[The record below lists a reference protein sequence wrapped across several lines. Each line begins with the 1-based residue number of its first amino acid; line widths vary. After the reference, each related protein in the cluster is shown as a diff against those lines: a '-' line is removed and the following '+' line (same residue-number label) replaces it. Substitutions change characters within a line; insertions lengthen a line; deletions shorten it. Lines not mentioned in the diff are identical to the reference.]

1 MKIFEIV
8 CGDDKPIIVKTEEV
22 AKAFC
27 DKMNAAIKLDLRIKG
42 DVYCYHELQ
51 ILDEEPKGFVSF
63 VVSFIKGS
71 LTDPCIQCFND
82 HNFHRGDITDITI
95 LWDGTIN
102 VCFSVLSDETITKQ
116 SIIKKAKEL
125 LLKRK

>member
-1 MKIFEIV
+1 MKVYEIV
-8 CGDDKPIIVKTEEV
+8 CGDKVVELVETEAI

-27 DKMNAAIKLDLRIKG
+27 DKMNEAVKLDLRIRNN
-42 DVYCYHELQ
+42 VYFYHERQ
-51 ILDEEPKGFVSF
+51 ILNEEPKGFVSF

-71 LTDPCIQCFND
+71 LTDPFIQCFND
-82 HNFHRGDITDITI
+82 HHLHRGDITI

-102 VCFSVLSDETITKQ
+102 VCFSVSSDETITKDT
-116 SIIKKAKEL
+116 IIKKAKEL

>member
-1 MKIFEIV
+1 MKVYEIV
-8 CGDDKPIIVKTEEV
+8 CGDKTIEMVKSEEV

-27 DKMNAAIKLDLRIKG
+27 DKMNAAIKLDLRIRNN
-42 DVYCYHELQ
+42 VYFYHERQ
-51 ILDEEPKGFVSF
+51 ILNEEPKGFVSF

-82 HNFHRGDITDITI
+82 HRFHRGDITI

-102 VCFSVLSDETITKQ
+102 VCFSVSSDETITKDT
-116 SIIKKAKEL
+116 IIKKAKEL

>member
-1 MKIFEIV
+1 MKVYEIV
-8 CGDDKPIIVKTEEV
+8 CGDKTIEMVKSEEV

-27 DKMNAAIKLDLRIKG
+27 DKMNEAVKLDLRIRSN
-42 DVYCYHELQ
+42 VYFYHERQ
-51 ILDEEPKGFVSF
+51 ILNEEPKGFVSF

-82 HNFHRGDITDITI
+82 HHFHRGDITI
-95 LWDGTIN
+95 LWNGTIN
-102 VCFSVLSDETITKQ
+102 VCFSVSSDEITKDT
-116 SIIKKAKEL
+116 IIKKAKDL

>member
-1 MKIFEIV
+1 MKVYEIV
-8 CGDDKPIIVKTEEV
+8 CGDKTIEMVKSEEV

-27 DKMNAAIKLDLRIKG
+27 DKMNTAIKLDLRIKG
-42 DVYCYHELQ
+42 DVYFYHERQ

-63 VVSFIKGS
+63 VVGFIKGS

-82 HNFHRGDITDITI
+82 HHFHRGDITI

-102 VCFSVLSDETITKQ
+102 VCFSVSSDETITKDT
-116 SIIKKAKEL
+116 IIKKAKEL

>member
-1 MKIFEIV
+1 MKVYEIV

-42 DVYCYHELQ
+42 DVYFYHELQ
-51 ILDEEPKGFVSF
+51 ILNEEPKGFVSF

-82 HNFHRGDITDITI
+82 HHFHRGDITI

-102 VCFSVLSDETITKQ
+102 VCFSVSSDETMTKET
-116 SIIKKAKEL
+116 IIKKAKEL

>member
-1 MKIFEIV
+1 MKVYEIV
-8 CGDDKPIIVKTEEV
+8 CGDKVVELVETEAI

-27 DKMNAAIKLDLRIKG
+27 DKMNEAVKLDLRIRNN
-42 DVYCYHELQ
+42 VYFYHERQ
-51 ILDEEPKGFVSF
+51 ILNEEPKGFVSF

-82 HNFHRGDITDITI
+82 HRFHRGDITI

-102 VCFSVLSDETITKQ
+102 VCFSVSSDETITKDT
-116 SIIKKAKEL
+116 IIKKAKEL

>member
-42 DVYCYHELQ
+42 DVYFYYERQ
-51 ILDEEPKGFVSF
+51 ILDEAPKGFVSF
-63 VVSFIKGS
+63 VVGFIKGS

-82 HNFHRGDITDITI
+82 HHFHRGDITI

-102 VCFSVLSDETITKQ
+102 VCFSVSSDEAMTKDN
-116 SIIKKAKEL
+116 IIKKAKEL

>member
-1 MKIFEIV
+1 MKVYEIV
-8 CGDDKPIIVKTEEV
+8 CGDDTIIVKTEEV

-27 DKMNAAIKLDLRIKG
+27 DKMNAAVKLDVRIKG
-42 DVYCYHELQ
+42 DVYCYHELE
-51 ILDEEPKGFVSF
+51 ILDEAPKGFVSF
-63 VVSFIKGS
+63 VVGFIKGS

-82 HNFHRGDITDITI
+82 HNFHEGDITI

-102 VCFSVLSDETITKQ
+102 VCFSVLSDETITKDT
-116 SIIKKAKEL
+116 IIKKAKDL

>member
-27 DKMNAAIKLDLRIKG
+27 DKMNAAIKLDIRIKG
-42 DVYCYHELQ
+42 DVYCYHELE
-51 ILDEEPKGFVSF
+51 ILDEAPKGFVSF

-71 LTDPCIQCFND
+71 LTDPCIQVFND
-82 HNFHRGDITDITI
+82 HRFHRGDITDITI

-102 VCFSVLSDETITKQ
+102 VCFSVLSDETITKEN
-116 SIIKKAKEL
+116 IIKKAKEL

>member
-1 MKIFEIV
+1 MEVYEIV
-8 CGDDKPIIVKTEEV
+8 CGDNVVELVETEAI

-27 DKMNAAIKLDLRIKG
+27 DKMNEAVKLDLRIKG
-42 DVYCYHELQ
+42 DVYHYNERQ
-51 ILDEEPKGFVSF
+51 ILDEAPKGFVSF
-63 VVSFIKGS
+63 VVGFIKGS

-82 HNFHRGDITDITI
+82 HRFHRGDITI

-102 VCFSVLSDETITKQ
+102 VCFSVSSDETITKDT
-116 SIIKKAKEL
+116 IIKKAKEL

>member
-1 MKIFEIV
+1 MKVYEIV
-8 CGDDKPIIVKTEEV
+8 CGDKTIEMVKSEEV

-42 DVYCYHELQ
+42 DVYFYHERQ

-63 VVSFIKGS
+63 VVGFIKGS

-82 HNFHRGDITDITI
+82 HHFHRGDITI

-102 VCFSVLSDETITKQ
+102 VCFSVSSDETITKDT
-116 SIIKKAKEL
+116 IIKKAKEL

>member
-1 MKIFEIV
+1 MKVYEIV
-8 CGDDKPIIVKTEEV
+8 CGDKTIEMVKTEEV

-27 DKMNAAIKLDLRIKG
+27 DKMNEAVKLDLRIKG
-42 DVYCYHELQ
+42 DVYFYHERQ

-82 HNFHRGDITDITI
+82 HRFHRGDITI

-102 VCFSVLSDETITKQ
+102 VCFSVSSDETITKDT
-116 SIIKKAKEL
+116 IIKKAKEL

>member
-1 MKIFEIV
+1 
-8 CGDDKPIIVKTEEV
+8 
-22 AKAFC
+22 
-27 DKMNAAIKLDLRIKG
+27 MNAAVKLDLRIKG
-42 DVYCYHELQ
+42 DVYCYHELE
-51 ILDEEPKGFVSF
+51 ILNEEPKGFVSF

-82 HNFHRGDITDITI
+82 HRFHRGDITDITI

-102 VCFSVLSDETITKQ
+102 VCFSVSSDEAMTKNN
-116 SIIKKAKEL
+116 IIKKAKEL

>member
-1 MKIFEIV
+1 MEVYEIV
-8 CGDDKPIIVKTEEV
+8 CGDKVVELVETEAI

-27 DKMNAAIKLDLRIKG
+27 DKMNEAVKLDLRIRNN
-42 DVYCYHELQ
+42 VYFYHERQ
-51 ILDEEPKGFVSF
+51 ILNEEPKGFVTF

-82 HNFHRGDITDITI
+82 HHFHRGDITI
-95 LWDGTIN
+95 LWDCTIN
-102 VCFSVLSDETITKQ
+102 VCLSVSSDETITKDT
-116 SIIKKAKEL
+116 IIKKAKEL

>member
-8 CGDDKPIIVKTEEV
+8 CGDKTIEMVKSEEV

-27 DKMNAAIKLDLRIKG
+27 DKMNAAVKLDLRIRD
-42 DVYCYHELQ
+42 DVYCYRERQ
-51 ILDEEPKGFVSF
+51 ILNEEPKGFVSF

-82 HNFHRGDITDITI
+82 HHFHRGDITI

-102 VCFSVLSDETITKQ
+102 VCFSVSSDETITKEVL
-116 SIIKKAKEL
+116 IKTAKEL

>member
-1 MKIFEIV
+1 MKVYEIV

-27 DKMNAAIKLDLRIKG
+27 DKMNAAVKLDLRIKG

-51 ILDEEPKGFVSF
+51 ILNEAPKGFVSF
-63 VVSFIKGS
+63 VVGFIKGS

-82 HNFHRGDITDITI
+82 HRFHEGDITI

-102 VCFSVLSDETITKQ
+102 VCFSVSSDETMTKDA
-116 SIIKKAKEL
+116 IIKKAKEL
-125 LLKRK
+125 LRRK

>member
-1 MKIFEIV
+1 MKVYEIV
-8 CGDDKPIIVKTEEV
+8 CGDDKPIIVESEEV

-82 HNFHRGDITDITI
+82 HHFHRGDS
-95 LWDGTIN
+95 
-102 VCFSVLSDETITKQ
+102 FRP
-116 SIIKKAKEL
+116 L
-125 LLKRK
+125 LG

>member
-1 MKIFEIV
+1 MKVYEIV
-8 CGDDKPIIVKTEEV
+8 CGDKTIELVTSEEV

-42 DVYCYHELQ
+42 DVYFYHERQ

-63 VVSFIKGS
+63 VVGFIKGS

-82 HNFHRGDITDITI
+82 HHFHRGDITI

-102 VCFSVLSDETITKQ
+102 VCFSVSSDETITKDT
-116 SIIKKAKEL
+116 IIKKAKEL

>member
-1 MKIFEIV
+1 MKVYEIV
-8 CGDDKPIIVKTEEV
+8 CGDDKPIIVESEEV

-27 DKMNAAIKLDLRIKG
+27 DKMNAAVKLDLRIKG

-51 ILDEEPKGFVSF
+51 ILNEEPKGFVSF

-82 HNFHRGDITDITI
+82 HRFHRGDITI

-102 VCFSVLSDETITKQ
+102 VCFSISSDETMTKNN
-116 SIIKKAKEL
+116 IIKKAKEL

>member
-1 MKIFEIV
+1 MKVYEIV

-42 DVYCYHELQ
+42 DVYFYHELQ
-51 ILDEEPKGFVSF
+51 ILNEEPKGFVSF

-82 HNFHRGDITDITI
+82 HHFHRGDITI

-102 VCFSVLSDETITKQ
+102 VCFSVLSDETITKDT
-116 SIIKKAKEL
+116 IIKKAKEL

>member
-1 MKIFEIV
+1 MKVYEIV
-8 CGDDKPIIVKTEEV
+8 CGDKTIEMVKSEKV

-42 DVYCYHELQ
+42 DVYFYHERQ
-51 ILDEEPKGFVSF
+51 ILDEAPKGFVSF

-82 HNFHRGDITDITI
+82 HNFHRGDITI

-102 VCFSVLSDETITKQ
+102 VCFSVSSDETMTKET
-116 SIIKKAKEL
+116 IIKKAKEL

>member
-1 MKIFEIV
+1 MEVYEIV
-8 CGDDKPIIVKTEEV
+8 CGDKVVELVETEAI

-27 DKMNAAIKLDLRIKG
+27 DKMNEAVKLDLRIRNN
-42 DVYCYHELQ
+42 VYFYHERQ
-51 ILDEEPKGFVSF
+51 ILNEEPKGFVTF

-82 HNFHRGDITDITI
+82 HHFHRGDITI
-95 LWDGTIN
+95 LLDSTIN
-102 VCFSVLSDETITKQ
+102 VCFSVSSDETITKDT
-116 SIIKKAKEL
+116 IIKKAKEL

>member
-27 DKMNAAIKLDLRIKG
+27 DKMNAVIKLDLRIKG

-63 VVSFIKGS
+63 VVSFMKGS

-82 HNFHRGDITDITI
+82 HRFHRGDITDITI

-102 VCFSVLSDETITKQ
+102 VYFSVSSDEVMTKNN
-116 SIIKKAKEL
+116 IIKKAKEL
-125 LLKRK
+125 LISK

>member
-1 MKIFEIV
+1 MKVYEIV

-27 DKMNAAIKLDLRIKG
+27 DKINAAVKLDLRIKG
-42 DVYCYHELQ
+42 DVYCYHELE
-51 ILDEEPKGFVSF
+51 ILNEAPKGFVSF

-82 HNFHRGDITDITI
+82 HHFHRGDITDITI

-102 VCFSVLSDETITKQ
+102 VCFSVSSDEAMTKNN
-116 SIIKKAKEL
+116 IIKKAKEL
-125 LLKRK
+125 LKRK

>member
-1 MKIFEIV
+1 MKVYEIV
-8 CGDDKPIIVKTEEV
+8 CGDKTIEMVKSEEV

-42 DVYCYHELQ
+42 DVYHYNERQ

-63 VVSFIKGS
+63 VVGFIKGS

-82 HNFHRGDITDITI
+82 HHFHRGDITI

-102 VCFSVLSDETITKQ
+102 ICFSVSSDETITKDT
-116 SIIKKAKEL
+116 IIKKAKEL

>member
-1 MKIFEIV
+1 MKVYEIV
-8 CGDDKPIIVKTEEV
+8 CGNSIIEMVKTEEV

-27 DKMNAAIKLDLRIKG
+27 DKMNEAVKLDLRIKG
-42 DVYCYHELQ
+42 DVYHYNERQ
-51 ILDEEPKGFVSF
+51 ILDEAPKGFVSF

-82 HNFHRGDITDITI
+82 HRFHRGDITI

-102 VCFSVLSDETITKQ
+102 VCFSVSSDETITKDT
-116 SIIKKAKEL
+116 IIKKAKEL

>member
-1 MKIFEIV
+1 MKVYEIV
-8 CGDDKPIIVKTEEV
+8 CGDKVVELVETLAI

-27 DKMNAAIKLDLRIKG
+27 DKMNEAVKLDFRIRNN
-42 DVYCYHELQ
+42 VYFYHERQ
-51 ILDEEPKGFVSF
+51 ILNEEPKGFVTF

-82 HNFHRGDITDITI
+82 HHFHRGDITI
-95 LWDGTIN
+95 LDGTIN
-102 VCFSVLSDETITKQ
+102 VCFSVSSDETITKDT
-116 SIIKKAKEL
+116 IIKKAKEL

>member
-1 MKIFEIV
+1 MKVYEIV
-8 CGDDKPIIVKTEEV
+8 CGDKTIEMVKSEEV

-42 DVYCYHELQ
+42 DVYHYNERQ

-63 VVSFIKGS
+63 VVGFIKGS

-82 HNFHRGDITDITI
+82 HHFHRGDITI

-102 VCFSVLSDETITKQ
+102 VCFSVSSDETITKDT
-116 SIIKKAKEL
+116 IIKKAKEL